1 MLKFKLQ
8 GSFDRE
14 ERSSDDYPPVGSRLA
29 DIRARAQWCREKR
42 YNRFFSQVNPV
53 LPQHLFQFLIPRA
66 EHSGN
71 FLWTAQCRMITTIYN
86 SCCQVPQIACTA
98 DSANMTVCEEVFNA
112 TLTINLADVIASVPD
127 RALELQDLTL
137 NQE

>member
-1 MLKFKLQ
+1 MIILQ
-8 GSFDRE
+8 WGAVLRTCGRAHSGVGKRGKIV
-14 ERSSDDYPPVGSRLA
+14 SS
-29 DIRARAQWCREKR
+29 
-42 YNRFFSQVNPV
+42 VNPGFNT
-53 LPQHLFQFLIPRA
+53 PHLFQFLIPRA

-127 RALELQDLTL
+127 RALEVQDLTF

>member
-1 MLKFKLQ
+1 MIILQ
-8 GSFDRE
+8 WGAVWRTFGRAHGGVGKRGKIVSSINSF
-14 ERSSDDYPPVGSRLA
+14 
-29 DIRARAQWCREKR
+29 
-42 YNRFFSQVNPV
+42 

-86 SCCQVPQIACTA
+86 NCCQVPQIACTA

-112 TLTINLADVIASVPD
+112 TLTINLADVIANVPD